1 MSDWQSLAEDLCRIF
16 LGWKLRED
24 YAALLAIGE
33 GALRIDLRS
42 GESWCDGDPLPPM
55 FIAGELR
62 SELEKLAQTAERG
75 TALEAATLDA
85 EFHTRRQWRADGDVS
100 TLDIACRVRLEF
112 AGQAIEAEASNRAG
126 ARPRD

>member
-42 GESWCDGDPLPPM
+42 GESWCDDLHVVTPGIRQGVGKPV
-55 FIAGELR
+55 AGRTFHDLFFGRHGEQRRLTTTLR
-62 SELEKLAQTAERG
+62 DFTQIPTDGHLDSLG
-75 TALEAATLDA
+75 IGALGVD
-85 EFHTRRQWRADGDVS
+85 
-100 TLDIACRVRLEF
+100 
-112 AGQAIEAEASNRAG
+112 
-126 ARPRD
+126 